1 MVSKAIAE
9 IAANKSV
16 TNIQFQFTMKNYLF
30 SSKKSL
36 HKIAK
41 SGLITTIL
49 LLFLV
54 VLMPTAKSDCGAM
67 GSRAAERIS
76 FVHLDLLAWQ
86 SDYAP
91 YLMGYHVIENY
102 YMMNRREAQENDNIG
117 EWRGR
122 FCDITDSADVD
133 ALLFDSEL
141 EELADL
147 REAAS
152 KKGRDNDYIL
162 KDNKFAQV
170 LQQNRCVET
179 IDYLIFAKTCEPYCV
194 KGDKWSATKPLN
206 ADMAG
211 LIGRGN
217 TEFRRTK
224 SPFLRMRYFYQM
236 LRLAHYAKDYA
247 QVLRIWDE
255 LLPKIQRTQT
265 IINYWALAHKAGALR
280 ALGRRAEAAYLFA
293 VVFRYCPSKR
303 KQAFESFDIKTE
315 QEWQE
320 CLTFCKNGQER
331 AALYAIRASYNNAR
345 ALDDMYELY
354 KLDPKNEHLD
364 MLLIR
369 ETLRLEKIVLSN
381 DFRRGRLD
389 RATMLK
395 TMDYMAR
402 LRQFVGTVANQGL
415 VTKPSLW
422 RTTEGYLALLGGDV
436 RGCLA
441 TLYKAEKLTPQ
452 SDILILE
459 QIENYTLA
467 ARIIGLQKSDV
478 QVDSVLTALRNSNA
492 YASDEDFEKLL
503 YEKLGTIYRQRG
515 ENGAAFLCEYSI
527 GEMEKNPN
535 LALLDELIGL
545 ARKPN
550 KTLFEKELTTRGDSM
565 TIESDIWDLKGRFHL
580 SHFQF
585 EAAADAFSHI
595 SDPRKQ
601 AKNYSPFSDNIID
614 CVNCSRSDTVGLMN
628 RQTFTRTMLD
638 LEFSSKAALD
648 KAAPFYYKLGLGYY
662 NMTFFGNSSGL
673 ADAYRSGTTWNRIN
687 QGKNVFPVKNNPF
700 GNVELLDCAIALNY
714 FEKARQL
721 FWNTDREMSAKA
733 AFWAAKCQQ
742 NLYFI
747 SVENRYR
754 TGSRLMPDLPPS
766 YKSYFELLKNN
777 YGDTKYFGEAR
788 TKCKYFDF
796 YVRR

>member
-1 MVSKAIAE
+1 
-9 IAANKSV
+9 
-16 TNIQFQFTMKNYLF
+16 MKNYIFFNKKIINAL
-30 SSKKSL
+30 SKSL
-36 HKIAK
+36 FIVF
-41 SGLITTIL
+41 II
-49 LLFLV
+49 LLFLIIP
-54 VLMPTAKSDCGAM
+54 MPTAKSDCGTF
-67 GSRAAERIS
+67 GSRAATRIS

-91 YLMGYHVIENY
+91 YLMGYQVIENY
-102 YMMNRREAQENDNIG
+102 YAMNRREPQENDNIG

-122 FCDITDSADVD
+122 FCDITDSADVS
-133 ALLFDSEL
+133 LMLFDTDV

-152 KKGRDNDYIL
+152 RKGRDVDYLL
-162 KDNKFAQV
+162 KDNTFAQV
-170 LQQNRCVET
+170 LQQNRCIET
-179 IDYLIFAKTCEPYCV
+179 IDYLIFAKTCEPFCV
-194 KGDKWSATKPLN
+194 KGDKWSAAKPLN
-206 ADMAG
+206 ADMSG
-211 LIGRGN
+211 LIARGS

-236 LRLAHYAKDYA
+236 LRLAHYAKDYE
-247 QVLRIWDE
+247 QVLRIWE
-255 LLPKIQRTQT
+255 EFLPKIPRTQT

-303 KQAFESFDIKTE
+303 RQAFESFDIKTE
-315 QEWQE
+315 KEWQD
-320 CLTFCKNGQER
+320 CLAFCKNPQER
-331 AALYAIRASYNNAR
+331 AALFAIRASYNNAR

-389 RATMLK
+389 RATVQK
-395 TMDYMAR
+395 TLDYMAR

-436 RGCLA
+436 RGSLA
-441 TLYKAEKLTPQ
+441 TLYKAEKLTPAN
-452 SDILILE
+452 DILMLE

-467 ARIIGLQKSDV
+467 ARIIGLQSSDV
-478 QVDSVLTALRNSNA
+478 QVDSVLTDLRNANA

-535 LALLDELIGL
+535 LALLDDLIAL

-550 KTLFEKELTTRGDSM
+550 KTLFERELTTRGDSM
-565 TIESDIWDLKGRFHL
+565 TIEPDIWDLKGRFHL

-585 EAAADAFSHI
+585 EAAAEAFGHI
-595 SDPRKQ
+595 IDPRKQ
-601 AKNYSPFSDNIID
+601 SKQYSPFSDHIKD
-614 CVNCSRSDTVGLMN
+614 CVNCVRSDTVGLMN

-648 KAAPFYYKLGLGYY
+648 KAAPYYYKLGLGYY
-662 NMTFFGNSSGL
+662 NMTYFGNSSGL
-673 ADAYRSGTTWNRIN
+673 ADAYRSGKSWEHIN
-687 QGKNVFPVKNNPF
+687 QGKNVFTVKNNPF
-700 GNVELLDCAIALNY
+700 GNMELLDCSIALSY

-721 FWNTDREMSAKA
+721 WWNSDREMSAKA

-742 NLYFI
+742 NLFFI

-754 TGSRLMPDLPPS
+754 TGSRLAPDLPPP

-777 YGDTKYFGEAR
+777 YGDTKFFGQAR
-788 TKCKYFDF
+788 TECKYFDF

>member
-1 MVSKAIAE
+1 MTF
-9 IAANKSV
+9 
-16 TNIQFQFTMKNYLF
+16 TNPHLI
-30 SSKKSL
+30 KKILKPLS
-36 HKIAK
+36 
-41 SGLITTIL
+41 ITTL
-49 LLFLV
+49 LLAFLIV
-54 VLMPTAKSDCGAM
+54 PMPTAKSDCGTL
-67 GSRAAERIS
+67 GNRAAMPIS

-102 YMMNRREAQENDNIG
+102 YNMSRRDAQENDNIG

-122 FCDITDSADVD
+122 FCDITDSSDVD
-133 ALLFDSEL
+133 KILFDTDV

-152 KKGRDNDYIL
+152 HKGRNVEYIL
-162 KDNKFAQV
+162 KDNTFAQV

-179 IDYLIFAKTCEPYCV
+179 IDYLIYAKTCEPFCV

-206 ADMAG
+206 ADMSG
-211 LIGRGN
+211 LIARGN

-236 LRLAHYAKDYA
+236 LRLAHYAKDYL

-255 LLPKIQRTQT
+255 FLPKIQRTQT
-265 IINYWALAHKAGALR
+265 IMNYWALAHKAGALH
-280 ALGRRAEAAYLFA
+280 ALGRRSEAAYLFA

-303 KQAFESFDIKTE
+303 KQAFESFDIKSDI
-315 QEWQE
+315 EWQE
-320 CLTFCKNGQER
+320 CLNLCKNGQER

-345 ALDDMYELY
+345 ALEDMNELY

-369 ETLRLEKIVLSN
+369 ETLRLEKIVFSN

-389 RATMLK
+389 PK
-395 TMDYMAR
+395 TVKKTLDYLAR
-402 LRQFVGTVANQGL
+402 LRQFVGGVANQGL
-415 VTKPSLW
+415 VRKPALW
-422 RTTEGYLALLGGDV
+422 RTTEGYLTLLGGDV
-436 RGCLA
+436 RGSIL
-441 TLYKAEKLTPQ
+441 TLYQAQKLTPKD
-452 SDILILE
+452 DILLLE
-459 QIENYTLA
+459 QIDNYTLA
-467 ARIIGLQKSDV
+467 ARIIGLQTNDV
-478 QVDSVLTALRNSNA
+478 QLDSVLTTLRNSNA

-503 YEKLGTIYRQRG
+503 YEKLGVLYRQRR

-527 GEMEKNPN
+527 GELEKNPS
-535 LALLDELIGL
+535 LGVLEDLIAL

-550 KTLFEKELTTRGDSM
+550 KTAFEHELTTRGDST
-565 TIESDIWDLKGRFHL
+565 TIESDVWDLKGRFHL
-580 SHFQF
+580 AHYQF
-585 EAAADAFSHI
+585 EAAADAFSHT
-595 SDPRKQ
+595 DPRRQPKQ
-601 AKNYSPFSDNIID
+601 YSPFSDNLKD
-614 CVNCSRSDTVGLMN
+614 CVRCVRSDTVGLVN
-628 RQTFTRTMLD
+628 RQVFTRTMLD

-673 ADAYRSGTTWNRIN
+673 ADAYRSGKSWERIN
-687 QGKNVFPVKNNPF
+687 QGKNVFPLKNNPF
-700 GNVELLDCAIALNY
+700 GNMEVLDCAVAMNY

-721 FWNTDREMSAKA
+721 WWNSDREMSARA

-742 NLYFI
+742 NLFFI
-747 SVENRYR
+747 SAENRYK
-754 TGSRLMPDLPPS
+754 TGSRLMPDLPPQ
-766 YKSYFELLKNN
+766 YKSYFELLKTH
-777 YGDTKYFGEAR
+777 YGDTKFFGQAR
-788 TKCKYFDF
+788 TECKYFDF

>member
-1 MVSKAIAE
+1 
-9 IAANKSV
+9 
-16 TNIQFQFTMKNYLF
+16 MKNYFFNSGYLI
-30 SSKKSL
+30 KKII
-36 HKIAK
+36 KPIV
-41 SGLITTIL
+41 ITTTL
-49 LLFLV
+49 MLFLV
-54 VLMPTAKSDCGAM
+54 IPMQTAKSDCGTL

-102 YMMNRREAQENDNIG
+102 YAMNRRDPQEEDNIG

-122 FCDITDSADVD
+122 FCDITDSADVEK
-133 ALLFDSEL
+133 LLFDSEV

-152 KKGRDNDYIL
+152 SKSRNIDYIL
-162 KDNKFAQV
+162 KDNTFAQV

-179 IDYLIFAKTCEPYCV
+179 IDYLIFAKTCEPFCV
-194 KGDKWSATKPLN
+194 KGDKWDAKKPLN

-211 LIGRGN
+211 LIARGN

-255 LLPKIQRTQT
+255 LLPKISRTQT
-265 IINYWALAHKAGALR
+265 IINYWALAHKAGALH
-280 ALGRRAEAAYLFA
+280 ALGRRSEAAYLFA

-303 KQAFESFDIKTE
+303 RQAFESFDIKTDV
-315 QEWQE
+315 EWQE
-320 CLTFCKNGQER
+320 CLTFCKNPQER

-345 ALDDMYELY
+345 ALEDMYELY

-389 RATMLK
+389 RATVQK
-395 TMDYMAR
+395 TLDYLSR
-402 LRQFVGTVANQGL
+402 LQQFVGGVANQGL
-415 VTKPSLW
+415 VKKPSLW

-436 RGCLA
+436 RGSLV
-441 TLYKAEKLTPQ
+441 TLYKAQKLTPP
-452 SDILILE
+452 DDVLMLE

-467 ARIIGLQKSDV
+467 ARIIGLQAGDV
-478 QVDSVLTALRNSNA
+478 QVDSVLMTLRNTNA

-503 YEKLGTIYRQRG
+503 YEKLGVLYRQRG
-515 ENGAAFLCEYSI
+515 ENGAAFLCEYSV
-527 GEMEKNPN
+527 GEMEKNPS

-580 SHFQF
+580 ARFQF
-585 EAAADAFSHI
+585 EAAAEAFGHT
-595 SDPRKQ
+595 DPRRQ
-601 AKNYSPFSDNIID
+601 AKQYSPFSDNLKD
-614 CVNCSRSDTVGLMN
+614 CVRCSRSDTVGLVN
-628 RQTFTRTMLD
+628 RLTFTRTMLD

-648 KAAPFYYKLGLGYY
+648 KAAPYYYKLGLGYY

-673 ADAYRSGTTWNRIN
+673 ADAYRSGKSWERIN
-687 QGKNVFPVKNNPF
+687 QGKNVFPIKNNPF
-700 GNVELLDCAIALNY
+700 GNMELLDCAIALNY

-721 FWNTDREMSAKA
+721 WWNTDREMSARA

-742 NLYFI
+742 NLFFV
-747 SVENRYR
+747 SAENRYR
-754 TGSRLMPDLPPS
+754 VGSRLAPDLPPQ

-777 YGDTKYFGEAR
+777 YGDTKLFGEAR
-788 TKCKYFDF
+788 TSCKYFDF

>member
-1 MVSKAIAE
+1 
-9 IAANKSV
+9 
-16 TNIQFQFTMKNYLF
+16 MKNYLLF
-30 SSKKSL
+30 NWQLVEKLSKSF
-36 HKIAK
+36 
-41 SGLITTIL
+41 LIVAVV

-54 VLMPTAKSDCGAM
+54 VPMPIAKSDCGAL

-91 YLMGYHVIENY
+91 YLMGYQVIENY
-102 YMMNRREAQENDNIG
+102 YMMNRRAAQENDNIG

-133 ALLFDSEL
+133 LLLFDSDV

-147 REAAS
+147 REAAA
-152 KKGRDNDYIL
+152 KKGREVDYIL
-162 KDNKFAQV
+162 KDNTFAQV
-170 LQQNRCVET
+170 LQQNRCIET
-179 IDYLIFAKTCEPYCV
+179 IDYLIFAKTCEPFCV

-206 ADMAG
+206 ADMSG
-211 LIGRGN
+211 LIARGN

-236 LRLAHYAKDYA
+236 LRLAHYAKDYE
-247 QVLRIWDE
+247 QVLRIWEE

-280 ALGRRAEAAYLFA
+280 AIGRRAEAAYLFA

-315 QEWQE
+315 AEWQE

-331 AALYAIRASYNNAR
+331 AALFAIRASYNNAR

-389 RATMLK
+389 RKTVQK

-402 LRQFVGTVANQGL
+402 LQQFVGGVANQGR

-436 RGCLA
+436 RGCLL
-441 TLYKAEKLTPQ
+441 TLYKAQKLTPPE
-452 SDILILE
+452 DVLMLE

-467 ARIIGLQKSDV
+467 ARIIGLQSSDV
-478 QVDSVLTALRNSNA
+478 QVDSVLTTLRGSNA

-503 YEKLGTIYRQRG
+503 YEKLGAIYRQRG

-535 LALLDELIGL
+535 LVLLDELIAL
-545 ARKPN
+545 AQKPN

-580 SHFQF
+580 SRFQF
-585 EAAADAFSHI
+585 EAAANAFSRT
-595 SDPRKQ
+595 DPRKQ
-601 AKNYSPFSDNIID
+601 PKLYSPFSDNVKD
-614 CVNCSRSDTVGLMN
+614 CVNCLRSDTVGLMN

-648 KAAPFYYKLGLGYY
+648 KAAPYYYKLGLGYY

-673 ADAYRSGTTWNRIN
+673 ADAYRSGTSWERIS
-687 QGKNVFPVKNNPF
+687 QGKNVFTVKNNPF
-700 GNVELLDCAIALNY
+700 GNVEVLDCAIALNY

-721 FWNTDREMSAKA
+721 WWNSDREMSAKA

-742 NLYFI
+742 NLFFI
-747 SVENRYR
+747 SAENRYR
-754 TGSRLMPDLPPS
+754 TGSRLMPDIPPQ
-766 YKSYFELLKNN
+766 YKSYFELLKVN